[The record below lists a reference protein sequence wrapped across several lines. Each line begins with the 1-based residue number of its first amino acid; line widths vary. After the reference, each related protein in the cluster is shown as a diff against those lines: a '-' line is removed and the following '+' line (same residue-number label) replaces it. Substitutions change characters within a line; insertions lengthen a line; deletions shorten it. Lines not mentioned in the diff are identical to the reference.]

1 LIAGQLVVISEA
13 ERSEEPEATPRND
26 DASSIPRRKDDGD
39 YPRYKRGLSAHEAHP
54 LTTAT
59 TETTRLTSDPVPPER
74 LRADV
79 ARLFE
84 AMAAG
89 GIGIVPLD
97 VAYAV
102 VATTPGGIRRIFEA
116 KRRSYDKPSGMFGSW
131 RLSREVHRLD
141 ERRHEMVRELVEE
154 ERIPFSVVAPFR
166 AEHPLFAAVDPFV
179 MQNSSKGGT
188 LDMLINAG
196 QFHDAIAEGA
206 SARGTAVFGS
216 SANLSLTGSKY
227 RYADI
232 DAPVRE
238 AAAIHFDY
246 GQSKYAH
253 KDGLAS
259 TIIDFVDFSVI
270 RVGHCFDR
278 LKQAFVTRFG
288 ITLKT

>member
-1 LIAGQLVVISEA
+1 M
-13 ERSEEPEATPRND
+13 
-26 DASSIPRRKDDGD
+26 
-39 YPRYKRGLSAHEAHP
+39 
-54 LTTAT
+54 TTVA
-59 TETTRLTSDPVPPER
+59 TETTRLTSDPVPADE

-84 AMAAG
+84 TMAAG

-102 VATTPGGIRRIFEA
+102 VATTSDGIRRLFEA

-131 RLSREVHRLD
+131 QLSREVHLMD
-141 ERRHEMVRELVEE
+141 ERRHAMVRELVEE

-179 MQNSSKGGT
+179 MRNSSKGGT

-196 QFHDAIAEGA
+196 QFHDAIAEG
-206 SARGTAVFGS
+206 SIARGTAVFGS

-232 DAPVRE
+232 DVPVRA

-246 GQSKYAH
+246 GRSKYAH

-259 TIIDFVDFSVI
+259 TIIDFADFSVI

-278 LKQAFVTRFG
+278 LKQAFATRFG
-288 ITLKT
+288 VTLKT